1 MHSQFQDM
9 ATAEANAESNAPAS
23 TLLLLQ
29 KQMRFLVT
37 TAVESGVPAL
47 EVARMAGAEIRPYL
61 DKAIRDGFA
70 TPEEGLSDLLGA
82 EGGCV
87 SVAGACKLFRKP
99 KPVTRQ
105 ALTEQIRNGEVIAYR
120 TGGGHYMVP
129 VWQFRREGGVIDGV
143 PQVLK
148 AIREQIPGGGQLA
161 PFTFFLQADPITGGR
176 TPLEALKAGDLVQ
189 TLEAVAGH
197 IG

>member
-1 MHSQFQDM
+1 MGM
-9 ATAEANAESNAPAS
+9 ATAEGNAKLHVPVS

-29 KQMRFLVT
+29 KQMRFLIT
-37 TAVESGVPAL
+37 TAVESGVPAF
-47 EVARMAGAEIRPYL
+47 EVARMAGAEIRPFL
-61 DKAIRDGFA
+61 DESIRDGIA
-70 TPEEGLSDLLGA
+70 TPEEGLGDLLGA

-87 SVAGACKLFRKP
+87 SVASACKLFRKP

-105 ALTEQIRNGEVIAYR
+105 TLTEQIRNGDVIAYR

-129 VWQFRREGGVIDGV
+129 VWQFRREGGVIEGLSR
-143 PQVLK
+143 VLK

-161 PFTFFLQADPITGGR
+161 PFTFFLQADPITSGR
-176 TPLEALKAGDLVQ
+176 TPLEALKAGELEQ